1 MLITSRRSSITRVG
15 SPACQQEPDHNITR
29 ELIYDRTYPV
39 HIKPSARRHLSLNEE
54 MELAEVT
61 AEGGWTLANKPSVL
75 GGEVLP

>member
-1 MLITSRRSSITRVG
+1 MLTTSRRSSITAAA
-15 SPACQQEPDHNITR
+15 SLAHQQETDHKITR

-39 HIKPSARRHLSLNEE
+39 HIKPNVRRHLSFNKE

-61 AEGGWTLANKPSVL
+61 TEGGWALANKPSVL